1 MKKNI
6 LIISKSLIC
15 TICFL
20 AIILTG
26 CKKEDSAIFQTHITD
41 KNNTLESP
49 SEDMTT
55 DKAIDTPI
63 TIRIEGTPH
72 FYQSEQPLG
81 GLEIVMRC
89 EAPFDRTC
97 YTITIE
103 KGTVKNREQF
113 QNYIRID
120 FPTNNDI
127 LSADTDIPIKNVK
140 FIDESKSIVS
150 FEVIK

>member
-72 FYQSEQPLG
+72 FYDHEQPSG
-81 GLEIVMRC
+81 GLEVTMRC
-89 EAPFDRTC
+89 EEPYDRTC
-97 YTITIE
+97 YYITIQ
-103 KGTVKNREQF
+103 NRNQS

-120 FPTNNDI
+120 YPTNNEI
-127 LSADTDIPIKNVK
+127 LPADTDIPIKNVK

>member
-6 LIISKSLIC
+6 LTISKSLIC

-20 AIILTG
+20 VIILTG
-26 CKKEDSAIFQTHITD
+26 CKKEDSAIFQTHISD
-41 KNNTLESP
+41 KNNTLSP

-63 TIRIEGTPH
+63 TIIIEGTPH
-72 FYQSEQPLG
+72 YYNHEQPSG
-81 GLEIVMRC
+81 GLEVTMRC
-89 EAPFDRTC
+89 EAPYDRTC
-97 YTITIE
+97 YYIE
-103 KGTVKNREQF
+103 IQHRNQS
-113 QNYIRID
+113 QNFIRID
-120 FPTNNDI
+120 YPTNNEI
-127 LSADTDIPIKNVK
+127 LPADTDIPIKNVK

>member
-20 AIILTG
+20 VIILTG
-26 CKKEDSAIFQTHITD
+26 CKKEDSAIFQTHISD
-41 KNNTLESP
+41 KNNTLSP

-63 TIRIEGTPH
+63 TIIIEGTPH
-72 FYQSEQPLG
+72 YYNHEQPSG
-81 GLEIVMRC
+81 GLEVTMRC
-89 EAPFDRTC
+89 EAPYDRTC
-97 YTITIE
+97 YYIE
-103 KGTVKNREQF
+103 IQHRNQS
-113 QNYIRID
+113 QNFIRID
-120 FPTNNDI
+120 YPTNNEI
-127 LSADTDIPIKNVK
+127 LPADTDIPIKNVK

>member
-1 MKKNI
+1 MNLYEKEH

-63 TIRIEGTPH
+63 TIRMAMNILFIIH
-72 FYQSEQPLG
+72 
-81 GLEIVMRC
+81 
-89 EAPFDRTC
+89 
-97 YTITIE
+97 TIQW
-103 KGTVKNREQF
+103 R
-113 QNYIRID
+113 
-120 FPTNNDI
+120 
-127 LSADTDIPIKNVK
+127 
-140 FIDESKSIVS
+140 
-150 FEVIK
+150 